1 MFQASTAIRTV
12 LDNADGSIVA
22 QCYGHNAAELYSF
35 PQPTV
40 SFDWLGWVEELR
52 AALLISLRLFS
63 GSRNHQRLITV
74 VPERTQPAGLLT
86 FPVRRRAFL
95 HVAAVRKRFSRPGS
109 SETHVVKKI

>member
-63 GSRNHQRLITV
+63 GSRNHQSASHNRGTRKNATRGTPN
-74 VPERTQPAGLLT
+74 VPC
-86 FPVRRRAFL
+86 
-95 HVAAVRKRFSRPGS
+95 S
-109 SETHVVKKI
+109 SPRILARSCGQKKIFSSGVF